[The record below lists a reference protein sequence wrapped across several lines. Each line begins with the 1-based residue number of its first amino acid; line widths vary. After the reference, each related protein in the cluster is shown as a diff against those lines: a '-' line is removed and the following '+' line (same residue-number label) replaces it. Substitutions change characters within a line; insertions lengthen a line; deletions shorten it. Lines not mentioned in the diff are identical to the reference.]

1 LDEQDLEQEV
11 IMTVASDTLTM
22 MQSMQSQELPFAVA
36 TVVRTVSVTAAKAGA
51 KAVILEDGTVVAGWI
66 GGGCAKGATLK
77 AARESIADGQPRL
90 ISIQPKDLLAD
101 LGISAGETKE
111 GIRYA
116 NNMCPSQGTM
126 DIFVEPILP
135 RPELVVMGASPV
147 AVALTEIAGAF
158 GFDVTAAAPTKDH
171 AALNDADHR
180 IDGFDLPPAKRQRFI
195 VVSTQ
200 GSGDELALSA
210 ALAAEANYVTF
221 VGSRKKAVALTA
233 ALREKG
239 ADEARLAALKA
250 PAGLDI
256 GAITPEEIALSIL
269 AELVQ
274 VRRKSKAMP
283 NPSV

>member
-1 LDEQDLEQEV
+1 
-11 IMTVASDTLTM
+11 MTVASDTLTM
-22 MQSMQSQELPFAVA
+22 MQSMQEQELPFAVA
-36 TVVRTVSVTAAKAGA
+36 TVVRTVAVTAAKAGA
-51 KAVILEDGTVVAGWI
+51 KALILEDGTVVAGWI
-66 GGGCAKGATLK
+66 GGGCARGATLK
-77 AARESIADGQPRL
+77 AAKESIADGQPRL

-101 LGISAGETKE
+101 LGLSAGETKD

-126 DIFVEPILP
+126 DIFIEPVLP
-135 RPELVVMGASPV
+135 RPELVVMGASSV
-147 AVALTEIAGAF
+147 AVALIEIAGTF
-158 GFDVTAAAPTKDH
+158 GFDVTAAAPAKDH
-171 AALNDADHR
+171 AALKDANHR

-200 GSGDELALSA
+200 GSGDEIALAA

-221 VGSRKKAVALTA
+221 VGSRKKAA
-233 ALREKG
+233 ALSTALAEKG
-239 ADEARLAALKA
+239 ADATRLASLKA

-274 VRRKSKAMP
+274 VRRKTKAL
-283 NPSV
+283 PSV

>member
-1 LDEQDLEQEV
+1 VEV
-11 IMTVASDTLTM
+11 IVTVASDTLAM
-22 MQSMQSQELPFAVA
+22 MQSMQESELPFAVA

-51 KAVILEDGTVVAGWI
+51 KALILEDGTVVAGWI
-66 GGGCAKGATLK
+66 GGGCARGATLR
-77 AARESIADGQPRL
+77 AAKESIADGRPRL

-101 LGISAGETKE
+101 LGLAAGETKD

-147 AVALTEIAGAF
+147 AVALTEVASTF
-158 GFDVTAAAPTKDH
+158 GFDVTAAAPAKDH
-171 AALNDADHR
+171 TLLKDAYHR
-180 IDGFDLPPAKRQRFI
+180 IDGFELPLTKRQRFI

-200 GSGDELALSA
+200 GSGDEVALAA
-210 ALAAEANYVTF
+210 ALAAEAVYVSF
-221 VGSRKKAVALTA
+221 VGSRKKAAALTV

-239 ADEARLAALKA
+239 SDDTRLALLKA

-256 GAITPEEIALSIL
+256 GAISPEEIALSIL

-274 VRRKSKAMP
+274 VRRKSTAIL
-283 NPSV
+283 PSA